1 MSLHA
6 LLRRLSELKSP
17 PRGDFAK
24 RGTFQENIFTY
35 LHNSLSLSP
44 VLSFSL

>member
-1 MSLHA
+1 LRA
-6 LLRRLSELKSP
+6 LLRRLSELESP

-24 RGTFQENIFTY
+24 RGAFRENILTY
-35 LHNSLSLSP
+35 LRNSLSLSP